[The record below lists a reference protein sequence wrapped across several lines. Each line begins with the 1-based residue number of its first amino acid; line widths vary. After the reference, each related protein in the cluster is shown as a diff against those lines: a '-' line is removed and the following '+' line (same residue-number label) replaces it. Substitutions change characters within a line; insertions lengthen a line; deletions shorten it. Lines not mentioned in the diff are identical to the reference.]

1 MNNNKTAVEDL
12 RLISVLVLATLCCLG
27 LAQYLRVQ
35 SDKNMFNFLSW
46 DVFLAWVPFI
56 LSTIIRYISSK
67 KITKLSLI
75 GIGLLSVVWLFFLPN
90 SAYLF
95 TEIIHSFRYL
105 DAQGEARFWF
115 QMDFWYSLTV
125 TFGVAIIGLFL
136 SICSIHQVH
145 RLLNRMMSRVS
156 SMLIIAVIILLSS
169 LGVYIGRFN
178 RWNSWDLLSQPE
190 QILRDLMT
198 DISSGRG
205 ILIEFV
211 AILFTIQVFGYVII
225 GLLTARSSK
234 QEERSNNH

>member
-1 MNNNKTAVEDL
+1 MNNNKTPIEDI

-56 LSTIIRYISSK
+56 LSTTIRYISSK
-67 KITKLSLI
+67 KITKPSLI

-95 TEIIHSFRYL
+95 TEILHTFRYL
-105 DAQGEARFWF
+105 DEQAEARFWF

-136 SICSIHQVH
+136 SICSIQQVH
-145 RLLNRMMSRVS
+145 QMINGMMSRLS
-156 SMLIIAVIILLSS
+156 SMLIVGVVILLSS

-205 ILIEFV
+205 LLVEFV
-211 AILFTIQVFGYVII
+211 AILFLIQVFGYVII

-234 QEERSNNH
+234 QEERSN

>member
-1 MNNNKTAVEDL
+1 MNINKTPIEDIK
-12 RLISVLVLATLCCLG
+12 LISVLVLATLSCLG

-67 KITKLSLI
+67 KITKPSLV

-95 TEIIHSFRYL
+95 TEILHSFRYL

-115 QMDFWYSLTV
+115 RMDFWYSLTV

-145 RLLNRMMSRVS
+145 RMLNRMMSRLS
-156 SMLIIAVIILLSS
+156 SMLVVGVIILLSS

-178 RWNSWDLLSQPE
+178 RWNSWDLLSQPK
-190 QILRDLMT
+190 QILRDLMM

-205 ILIEFV
+205 LLVEFV

-234 QEERSNNH
+234 QEERIINH